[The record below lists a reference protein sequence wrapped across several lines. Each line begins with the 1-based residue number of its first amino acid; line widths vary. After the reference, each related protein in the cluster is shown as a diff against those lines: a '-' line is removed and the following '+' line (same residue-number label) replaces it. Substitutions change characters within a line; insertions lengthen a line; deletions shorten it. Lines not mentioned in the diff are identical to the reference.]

1 MSDSNDKNEYLSR
14 VLDIPDTPVSFDTI
28 NIQFHALPIHSS
40 LTHDAIVVP
49 VDSEGFM
56 NSDDSYSDTV
66 CNNVTSDDVV
76 PHSVDEN
83 MITDEASSTCID
95 DADEIDGDSVDE
107 EDAVVSSRA
116 LETVMEEFERD
127 IEEYSS
133 SEDETGE
140 SISSSLPADGT
151 ITCNDAIDSTRDKL

>member
-1 MSDSNDKNEYLSR
+1 
-14 VLDIPDTPVSFDTI
+14 
-28 NIQFHALPIHSS
+28 
-40 LTHDAIVVP
+40 
-49 VDSEGFM
+49 M

-66 CNNVTSDDVV
+66 CSNVTSDDMV

-95 DADEIDGDSVDE
+95 GADEIDGDSVDE
-107 EDAVVSSRA
+107 DDAVVSSRA

-127 IEEYSS
+127 IEEHSS
-133 SEDETGE
+133 SKDETGE